1 MLLATDYPLLEIFWT
16 ILIFFGFVIW
26 IWILFTVFGD
36 IFRRH
41 DIGGWGKALWI
52 VFVVILPWLG
62 VLVYLIA
69 EHKGMQERAVKQ
81 QQDVQAEFDQYV
93 KSVAG
98 KTDPTDQIAKGSE
111 LLAKG
116 AISQAEFEEM
126 KRKALAA

>member
-1 MLLATDYPLLEIFWT
+1 MLATDYPLLEVFWT
-16 ILIFFGFVIW
+16 MLIFFAFVVW
-26 IWILFTVFGD
+26 LWVLFTVFAD
-36 IFRRH
+36 IFRRRE
-41 DIGGWGKALWI
+41 IGGWGKALWI

-69 EHKGMQERAVKQ
+69 EHKGMGERAAKR

-98 KTDPTDQIAKGSE
+98 KADPTDQIAKGRE
-111 LLAKG
+111 LLDSG

>member
-1 MLLATDYPLLEIFWT
+1 MLATDYPLLEIFWT
-16 ILIFFGFVIW
+16 ILIFFGFVVW
-26 IWILFTVFGD
+26 IWILFTVFAD
-36 IFRRH
+36 IFRRS
-41 DIGGWGKALWI
+41 DIGGWGKALWV
-52 VFVVILPWLG
+52 VFVVIFPWLG

-69 EHKGMQERAVKQ
+69 EHKGMNERSVKQ
-81 QQDVQAEFDQYV
+81 QQNVQAEFDQYV

-98 KTDPTDQIAKGSE
+98 KADPSDQIAKGSE

>member
-1 MLLATDYPLLEIFWT
+1 MLATDYPLLEIFWT
-16 ILIFFGFVIW
+16 ILIFFGFVVW
-26 IWILFTVFGD
+26 IWILFTVFAD
-36 IFRRH
+36 IFRRS

-69 EHKGMQERAVKQ
+69 EHEGMNERTVKR

-93 KSVAG
+93 KSAAG
-98 KTDPTDQIAKGSE
+98 KGDPTDQIAKASE
-111 LLAKG
+111 LLAKR